1 MFDRDL
7 WREAQSQPLLLAA
20 TIALNA
26 AVAAGTVLQAFL
38 LSRVI
43 AAVFLSRDTLGDVH
57 DLLSVLLAVIIVRAL
72 LVSLAEAAARTL
84 SLRLKRSLRARL
96 FRHLQGLGA
105 AFVQGKRSGELIN
118 TLTEGIE
125 SLDAYFSQYLPQLAI
140 AVLAP
145 LIILSAVATGDL
157 LSAAILLLT
166 APLIPIF
173 MILVGHGTRRVTQKQ
188 WRLLD
193 QMSGH
198 FLDVLQGLTTLKIL
212 GQSRTQIEKVAT
224 FSRQFG
230 RATMRVLRVS
240 FLSAL
245 VLELVATLSVAI
257 IAVETGLRLLNGTL
271 AFHDA
276 LFILILAPEFYLPLR
291 MLGAR
296 FHAGMSGVAASQP
309 LFTLLQIPAP
319 PSAVAPAQQH
329 DASTATGPLRF
340 HNVSFAFDGGERPAV
355 KDVSLKIEPGSRV
368 AIVGP
373 SGSGKSTL
381 VSLLLRFIAPQTGEI
396 LVGDQPLEAIERER
410 WLEQVAWVPQM
421 PYLFNDTVSANIS
434 LGHPNADMETVV
446 DAAKR
451 AGAHE
456 FISRLPDGYQTS
468 IGERGVRLSG
478 GQAQRLA
485 LARALLKDAPILIL
499 DEPTA
504 HLDLENIRLFHDA
517 LQSSSHRRTIII
529 ITHRL
534 NTTKHAD
541 QLIVMDSGRVVQQLD
556 QPQMS
561 TNGNTINRAVGADR
575 QLPTVTDNLASRNV
589 QPPAVGRL
597 PSVTTGDAVR
607 WLISLVVQH
616 KRWILLSILLGFLTI
631 GSTIGLLGTS
641 AYLISRAALQPSI
654 AALNVAIVAVRF
666 FGLTRGIFRYLER
679 LATHETTFRILARLR
694 TWTFATL
701 EPLAP
706 ARLPSAG
713 SGDLLARLVS
723 DVTTLEQFY
732 VRALAPPIVALVVLC
747 AASILMALF
756 HWQLALILSVFLL
769 LAGLI
774 LPAGMHVVSR
784 SAAQGAVELR
794 AGLYARLVDGI
805 QGISDLA
812 AYTRLES
819 FAQTVDDLSERYLK
833 HQARLARLTALQEG
847 LSALIT
853 NLAAWAILLT
863 AIPHVSAGGFDGLYL
878 GSLVLVTFASF
889 EATLPLSQ
897 AAQHIQSSLQ
907 AARRLLA
914 LERVQPAVADPAIS
928 PDIQPEPDLR
938 VRDLTF
944 HYAVSEPPALHRV
957 TLDLPFGKRLAIVGA
972 SGAGKSTL
980 LNLLLRLWEFRD
992 GAMLLDGRPISA
1004 YAPTDVR
1011 NLFSVVSQNPA
1022 LFNASI
1028 ADNVRLAR
1036 PGADMEDIQIATRR
1050 AQLHHFIASLPQGY
1064 QTTIGER
1071 GLQLSGG
1078 QRQRLALARAL
1089 LKPAPI
1095 LLLDEPTANL
1105 DLDTARAVLRS
1116 IYKMHQQRTIVLITH
1131 QLLLMEQFDE
1141 IVVLDGGQIRE
1152 RGTHDVLLRRNGL
1165 YARMWRLQEAPTQA
1179 AGAPLMAPTRAA
1191 VHTY

>member
-7 WREAQSQPLLLAA
+7 WREAQSQPLLLAT

-26 AVAAGTVLQAFL
+26 AIAAGTVLQAYL
-38 LSRVI
+38 LSRII
-43 AAVFLSRDTLGDVH
+43 AAVFLSGATLGGVR
-57 DLLSVLLAVIIVRAL
+57 DLPSILLAVIIVRAL
-72 LVSLAEAAARTL
+72 LISLADAAASTL

-96 FRHLQGLGA
+96 FRHLQGLGP
-105 AFVQGKRSGELIN
+105 AFVQGERSGELIN
-118 TLTEGIE
+118 TLTEGVE

-166 APLIPIF
+166 APLIPLF
-173 MILVGHGTRRVTQKQ
+173 MLLVGHGTRRVTQQQ

-193 QMSGH
+193 QMSSH

-212 GQSRTQIEKVAT
+212 GQSRAQIEKVAT

-309 LFTLLQIPAP
+309 LFALLQIPSP
-319 PSAVAPAQQH
+319 GSAVARAEQC
-329 DASTATGPLRF
+329 DARTATGPLRF
-340 HNVSFAFDGGERPAV
+340 HHVSFAFDGGKRPAV
-355 KDVSLKIEPGSRV
+355 EDVSLHIEPASHV

-410 WLEQVAWVPQM
+410 WLEQVVWVPQM
-421 PYLFNDTVSANIS
+421 PYLFNDTVSANIA
-434 LGHPNADMETVV
+434 LGNPHAKSEAVV

-456 FISRLPDGYQTS
+456 FITRLPDGYQTP

-504 HLDLENIRLFHDA
+504 HLDLENIRLFQDA
-517 LQSSSHRRTIII
+517 LQSSGHGRTIIT

-534 NTTKHAD
+534 NTTQHAD
-541 QLIVMDSGRVVQQLD
+541 QLIVMDSGRVVQQLYR
-556 QPQMS
+556 PQMS
-561 TNGNTINRAVGADR
+561 INGNTIETAVGAEP
-575 QLPTVTDNLASRNV
+575 QVPTSADNLAGKNIEPST
-589 QPPAVGRL
+589 VGRR
-597 PSVTTGDAVR
+597 PSVPTGDALR
-607 WLISLVVQH
+607 WLISMVVQH
-616 KRWILLSILLGFLTI
+616 KRWILLSIVLGFLTI

-654 AALNVAIVAVRF
+654 AALNIAIVAVRF
-666 FGLTRGIFRYLER
+666 FGLTRGVFRYLER

-706 ARLPSAG
+706 AHLPSAG

-732 VRALAPPIVALVVLC
+732 VRALAPPVVALVVLT
-747 AASILMALF
+747 AASIFMAFF
-756 HWQLALILSVFLL
+756 HWQLALILSAFLI

-774 LPAGMHVVSR
+774 LPLSMHVVGR
-784 SAAQGAVELR
+784 GAAQGVVETR
-794 AGLYARLVDGI
+794 AELYARLVDGI
-805 QGISDLA
+805 QGTSDLA
-812 AYTRLES
+812 AYSQLES
-819 FAQTVDDLSERYLK
+819 FAQTVDDLSERYRK
-833 HQARLARLTALQEG
+833 HQSRQTRLMALQEG

-853 NLAAWAILLT
+853 NLAAWVILLA
-863 AIPHVSAGGFDGLYL
+863 AITHVSAGHFDGLYL
-878 GSLVLVTFASF
+878 GSLVLVTLASF

-897 AAQHIQSSLQ
+897 AVQQIQSSLQ

-914 LERVQPAVADPAIS
+914 LERVQPAVAEPAIS
-928 PDIQPEPDLR
+928 AGLQPQPDLR
-938 VRDLTF
+938 VRNLTF
-944 HYAVSEPPALHRV
+944 HYAVGEPPALDRV
-957 TLDLPFGKRLAIVGA
+957 NLDLPFGKRLAIVGP

-992 GAMLLDGRPISA
+992 GEILLDGQTIS
-1004 YAPTDVR
+1004 
-1011 NLFSVVSQNPA
+1011 
-1022 LFNASI
+1022 
-1028 ADNVRLAR
+1028 
-1036 PGADMEDIQIATRR
+1036 
-1050 AQLHHFIASLPQGY
+1050 
-1064 QTTIGER
+1064 
-1071 GLQLSGG
+1071 
-1078 QRQRLALARAL
+1078 
-1089 LKPAPI
+1089 
-1095 LLLDEPTANL
+1095 
-1105 DLDTARAVLRS
+1105 
-1116 IYKMHQQRTIVLITH
+1116 
-1131 QLLLMEQFDE
+1131 
-1141 IVVLDGGQIRE
+1141 
-1152 RGTHDVLLRRNGL
+1152 
-1165 YARMWRLQEAPTQA
+1165 
-1179 AGAPLMAPTRAA
+1179 
-1191 VHTY
+1191 